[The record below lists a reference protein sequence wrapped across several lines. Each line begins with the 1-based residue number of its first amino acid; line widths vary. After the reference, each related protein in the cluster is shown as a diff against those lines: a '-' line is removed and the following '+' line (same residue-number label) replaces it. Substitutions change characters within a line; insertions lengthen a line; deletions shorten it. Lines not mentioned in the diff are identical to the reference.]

1 MWLPKDRGAAVRAK
15 MERDLVSAI
24 GRPHVAPRASPRL
37 NIFAPEER
45 SDPISAAGSFL
56 TGKAMAK

>member
-1 MWLPKDRGAAVRAK
+1 
-15 MERDLVSAI
+15 MERDLVSAV
-24 GRPHVAPRASPRL
+24 GRPHEAPRASLQL

-45 SDPISAAGSFL
+45 GDPISAAGSFL